1 MTEENKQTNLLH
13 FLILEGKYFNNV
25 DVHQMDKSDQLERV
39 KGTPAN
45 ELNLKK
51 KKKSCTYLKA
61 VVLQKMEA

>member
-1 MTEENKQTNLLH
+1 MAEENEQTTLLH

-25 DVHQMDKSDQLERV
+25 DVHQMDKSDQLEGV

-51 KKKSCTYLKA
+51 KR
-61 VVLQKMEA
+61 VVLI

>member
-1 MTEENKQTNLLH
+1 MAEENKQTTLLH

-25 DVHQMDKSDQLERV
+25 DVHQMDKSDQLEGV

-45 ELNLKK
+45 ELNLK